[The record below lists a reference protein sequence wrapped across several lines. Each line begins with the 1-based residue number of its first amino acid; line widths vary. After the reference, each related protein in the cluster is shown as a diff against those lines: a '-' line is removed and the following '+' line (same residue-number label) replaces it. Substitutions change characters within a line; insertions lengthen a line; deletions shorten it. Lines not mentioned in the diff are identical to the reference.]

1 MHEYLINAKEDMK
14 RIKHSV
20 YVSLKYTRTV
30 DVIKNILKRMITTLN
45 HIVMDLLEF
54 SIQED
59 KIKEY
64 PRSIPLRCELV
75 KEIYR
80 GEEFSEELRS
90 LIDFLLLLR
99 KIDKIE
105 DYTKINEY
113 RRHVAL
119 ITEIDGERIEV
130 NLDEIMEYHNKT
142 KRLIELTQ
150 EIIFG
155 KKDD

>member
-1 MHEYLINAKEDMK
+1 MK
-14 RIKHSV
+14 RINHSV

-45 HIVMDLLEF
+45 HVVTDLLEF
-54 SIQED
+54 SIQKK
-59 KIKEY
+59 KIEEY
-64 PRSIPLRCELV
+64 PLSIPLRCELV
-75 KEIYR
+75 KELYR

-90 LIDFLLLLR
+90 LVNFLLLLR
-99 KIDKIE
+99 RIDKIE

-119 ITEIDGERIEV
+119 ITEIDGKRIEV
-130 NLDEIMEYHNKT
+130 NLDEIQEYYHKT
-142 KRLIELTQ
+142 QRFIELTH

>member
-119 ITEIDGERIEV
+119 ITEIDGNRIEV
-130 NLDEIMEYHNKT
+130 NLDEIMEYYQKT
-142 KRLIELTQ
+142 QRFLELTQ

>member
-1 MHEYLINAKEDMK
+1 MHEYLVNAKEDMK
-14 RIKHSV
+14 RINHSV

-30 DVIKNILKRMITTLN
+30 DVIKNILKRMITTLKYV
-45 HIVMDLLEF
+45 IVDLLEF
-54 SIQED
+54 SIEQK
-59 KIKEY
+59 KIEEY
-64 PRSIPLRCELV
+64 PQSIPLRCELV

-90 LIDFLLLLR
+90 LVDFLLLLR
-99 KIDKIE
+99 KIDKVE

-119 ITEIDGERIEV
+119 ITSIDGQRIEV
-130 NLDEIMEYHNKT
+130 HLDEIQEYYLKT
-142 KRLIELTQ
+142 QRFIDLVD
-150 EIIFG
+150 EIIYG

>member
-1 MHEYLINAKEDMK
+1 MTLSDKQKKKIEEY
-14 RIKHSV
+14 S
-20 YVSLKYTRTV
+20 
-30 DVIKNILKRMITTLN
+30 
-45 HIVMDLLEF
+45 
-54 SIQED
+54 Q
-59 KIKEY
+59 
-64 PRSIPLRCELV
+64 SIPLRCELV

-142 KRLIELTQ
+142 KRFIELTQ